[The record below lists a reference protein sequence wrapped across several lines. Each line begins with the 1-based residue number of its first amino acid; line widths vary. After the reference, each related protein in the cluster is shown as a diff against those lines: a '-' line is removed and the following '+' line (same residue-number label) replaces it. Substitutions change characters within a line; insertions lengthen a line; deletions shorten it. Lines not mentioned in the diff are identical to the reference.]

1 MTIMA
6 SIPSPSEG
14 VIHLGPLPLRGY
26 ALCIALGI
34 VVAVVLGERRMRA
47 RGAPEGT
54 VVDLAVP
61 AVVLGII
68 GARLYHVITTP
79 DPYFGK
85 GGHPVEALYI
95 WRGGLGIWGAIAGG
109 VLGAWLYLRRR
120 GIPLSIAA
128 DALAPT
134 LPLAQAFGRWGN
146 WFNQELYGRPSGLPW
161 ALRIDPAHRELGYQN
176 TATYQPT
183 FLYESIWCLGVALLC
198 LWADKRFRLGGGRV
212 FALYV
217 AAYTAGRG
225 WIESLRIDTAHR
237 FFGLRLNDYVSIVVF
252 VVAVAYL
259 IKRRGAH
266 DVSFQPVG
274 AERVSLTKAAD
285 TAKEATGVTAAGRAT
300 RPEVAADEPAGSDP
314 PDEGRVAA
322 DPGSVSRDG

>member
-1 MTIMA
+1 MMIMA

-26 ALCIALGI
+26 AFSIALGI
-34 VVAVVLGERRMRA
+34 VVAVVLGERRLRA

-54 VVDLAVP
+54 AIDLAVP

-68 GARLYHVITTP
+68 GARIYHLITSP
-79 DPYFGK
+79 DAYFGK
-85 GGHPVEALYI
+85 NGHPVEALYI

-120 GIPLSIAA
+120 RIPLSIAA

-161 ALRIDPAHRELGYQN
+161 ALKIDPAHRLPGYEN

-183 FLYESIWCLGVALLC
+183 FLYESLWCLGVALLC

-252 VVAVAYL
+252 LVAVGYL
-259 IKRRGAH
+259 IARRGAR
-266 DVSFQPVG
+266 DVAFHPLG
-274 AERVSLTKAAD
+274 PERVSLTKPAD
-285 TAKEATGVTAAGRAT
+285 TAKEAKDVSESAAAQPAT
-300 RPEVAADEPAGSDP
+300 VAGGEADESRTPADSESARG
-314 PDEGRVAA
+314 ET
-322 DPGSVSRDG
+322 